1 MLKHQLRSLL
11 SMQDAM
17 NAKVNAN
24 WIELGHEWY
33 RAIWIECGEMLDHY
47 GWKWWKAQE
56 CDLPQVELELIDILH
71 FGLSDLIQKSSNVE
85 TLADELAQNWPVPA
99 DGKVFEDQLEAFAAD
114 CLATKSFNLA
124 LFVQLAHS
132 INMSSDDLYVG
143 YIAKNVLNRFR
154 QDFGYKSGEYIK
166 IWNGKED
173 NEVLVELCST
183 LDVRSEDF
191 QTQLYNGLKA
201 AYPV

>member
-85 TLADELAQNWPVPA
+85 SLADEIAQNWPVPA

-114 CLATKSFNLA
+114 CLTTKSFNLA